1 MKENQHKLELKEII
15 YSNSWFME
23 ILDAVRECAP
33 PDWFVGAGIIRN
45 IVWDYLQEYE
55 RPTPVRDIDVAYYD
69 PDDLTPE
76 RDISIQRELTDCLP
90 GIPWEVTNQAA
101 VHLWYEKVFGNAVP
115 ALTSIEEAISTWP
128 ETATCIG
135 VRLLVNN
142 ELVIVAP
149 YGLEDLFQMILR
161 RNPKRVSKEQF
172 RRRVEERAP
181 TEKWPKV
188 RVIYG

>member
-1 MKENQHKLELKEII
+1 
-15 YSNSWFME
+15 ME